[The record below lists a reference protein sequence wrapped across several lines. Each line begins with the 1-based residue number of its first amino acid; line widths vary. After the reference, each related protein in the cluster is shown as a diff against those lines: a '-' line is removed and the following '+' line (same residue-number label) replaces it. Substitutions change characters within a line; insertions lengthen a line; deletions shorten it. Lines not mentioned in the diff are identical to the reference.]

1 MCVDTATMFVATGAE
16 IVGATELRFTINL
29 RDRCSPATGLKNK
42 ACTPKPLTNATATH
56 DSFLNFIFI
65 TKAVQLEAI
74 ALSVHRD
81 YAAVHSFGDEPTDPL
96 PHPAYL
102 FNSATIPSRY
112 A

>member
-1 MCVDTATMFVATGAE
+1 MFVETGAE
-16 IVGATELRFTINL
+16 IVGVAELRFTINL
-29 RDRCSPATGLKNK
+29 RDRCSPATGLKNNP
-42 ACTPKPLTNATATH
+42 CTPKPLTNATATH

-81 YAAVHSFGDEPTDPL
+81 YAAVHSFGDGPTDPL